1 MSAAR
6 EKIIQ
11 INSHD
16 RVNPASTQARFS
28 VSLGSDEHV
37 NSVRAIAIKDLQCVN
52 SFYNVETYNNTWY
65 YDVGAGEL
73 SIVIPRGQ
81 YTITEYIAATIAQ
94 FLAAGIT
101 ATAVDTP
108 LTHKLAFTFSP
119 SISIF
124 RNRSNGELNP
134 IHRVVG
140 IRSGVGG
147 VATPVAAYTA
157 EAMHDLSGV
166 KSIYI
171 LSNILAGGY
180 AITSRNAGS
189 KMALLDT
196 LPVRTAFGGII
207 HHEDI
212 NFEVDSITFD
222 GVLQNN
228 LSSIDIELRDS
239 ENNLLDTNGLDVV
252 LLLKVFY

>member
-1 MSAAR
+1 MSR
-6 EKIIQ
+6 EKVIQ

-16 RVNPASTQARFS
+16 RVNLASSQAKFS
-28 VSLGSDEHV
+28 VSLGKDEHV
-37 NSVRAIAIKDLQCVN
+37 NSVRAIGIKDLQCVN

-65 YDVGAGEL
+65 YDVGGGEL

-81 YTITEYIAATIAQ
+81 YNITEFNAAVVTQ

-101 ATAVDTP
+101 ATVVDTP
-108 LTHKLAFTFSP
+108 LTHKLAFTFAA

-134 IHRVVG
+134 IHRLVG

-147 VATPVAAYTA
+147 VAVPVASYTG
-157 EAMHDLSGV
+157 EAVHDLSGV

-171 LSNILAGGY
+171 LSNVLAGGY
-180 AITSRNAGS
+180 CFTSRNSGS

-196 LPVRTAFGGII
+196 LPVKVAFGGVI
-207 HHEDI
+207 HHEDA
-212 NFEVDSITFD
+212 NFEVDSITYD
-222 GVLQNN
+222 NTLQNN
-228 LSSIDIELRDS
+228 LSTIDIELRDS
-239 ENNLLDTNGLDVV
+239 ENNLLDTNGLAVV
-252 LLLKVFY
+252 ILVKVFY